1 MALTSSKS
9 KYLDEYVD
17 PVGKSVPRMEGRG
30 AVTGQLKYAF
40 DISFPNMLVGKMLR
54 SPHPHARI
62 ISIDTTKAEA
72 LPGVKAVVTAKDT
85 KLIKFGS
92 NEYFFPHT
100 VDQMALESD
109 KVRYIGDELGAVA
122 AVDEETADAAL
133 KLIDVKYEILPAVF
147 DIEEAIKPG
156 APQIHEA
163 LNNIAVIL
171 PVNFGNPERMMKE
184 ADHVREDKFWC
195 PVAHPAPM
203 EPHVCVGQ
211 WETFTNKITLWSSSQ
226 APFKC
231 REALAKT
238 LKMDLNDVRV
248 IKMPTGGGFGGKL
261 EMLPMDFAACLLSKK
276 AGGFPVKISLTRE
289 EEFSTTRRK
298 HGMIYKVKTGVKK
311 DGTIVAMT
319 GEVLADG
326 GAYCSY
332 GPTVLAAAIM
342 RIFMVYKLQH
352 FHMAGYR
359 VYTNTPIS
367 GAMRGF
373 GGVQSGF
380 AIESHMDML
389 ANDIGMD
396 PVEFR
401 LKNITTPN
409 MVTVNKMVL
418 TTNGLR
424 ECIEKA
430 CAASGWNEKHG
441 KRKEIKRGIGI
452 GIAADVMGS
461 KMYKSHE
468 SAGAIVKVEEDG
480 SVYLF
485 TGAADTGQGSTTA
498 LSQITAQELGVSFS
512 RIKCK
517 SGDTEITPFDTGSF
531 ASRVT
536 FISGNAALLGA
547 RDAKK
552 QILEIVAKELSLN
565 ADDLD
570 IKAEKVV
577 KKKNMSFPN
586 ASVGN
591 PEAGPPTKDFGGDNV
606 LMNFDKALELC
617 YSFNYGKQIIGRGSY
632 NPKTTP
638 IDFRT
643 GEGNVS
649 GSYGFEAQIAEVEVD
664 TETGEIKLL
673 ELWDAHD
680 IGKAINPQ
688 SVEAQIEGSLAMGI
702 GYTFAEDLKF
712 KNGRV
717 LNANFAGYRVPRSI
731 GIPKMNTIL
740 VETNDPEG
748 PFGAK
753 GMGEASLLP
762 TAAAI
767 ANAVEDAIGV
777 RIKDLPLTPEKVI
790 RALKEKEAQKSLS

>member
-1 MALTSSKS
+1 IL
-9 KYLDEYVD
+9 
-17 PVGKSVPRMEGRG
+17 
-30 AVTGQLKYAF
+30 
-40 DISFPNMLVGKMLR
+40 
-54 SPHPHARI
+54 
-62 ISIDTTKAEA
+62 SIDTSEAEK
-72 LPGVKAVVTAKDT
+72 LPGVRAIVTAKDT
-85 KLIKFGS
+85 HQIKFGS

-100 VDQMALESD
+100 IDQMALEAD
-109 KVRYIGDELGAVA
+109 KVRYVGDEFGAVA
-122 AVDEETADAAL
+122 AVDEETADAAI
-133 KLIDVKYEILPAVF
+133 KLIKVTYEILPHVV
-147 DIEEAIKPG
+147 DVREAMKPG
-156 APQIHEA
+156 APLIHES

-171 PVNFGNPERMMKE
+171 PVNFGNPDRAFKE
-184 ADHVREDKFWC
+184 ADYIREDEFFA
-195 PVAHPAPM
+195 PAAHQTAM

-211 WETFTNKITLWSSSQ
+211 WETFSNKVTLWASSQ

-248 IKMPTGGGFGGKL
+248 IKLAVGGGFGGKL

-276 AGGFPVKISLTRE
+276 AGGLPVKICYSRE
-289 EEFSTTRRK
+289 EEFLASRRK
-298 HGMIYKVKTGVKK
+298 HGMIYRLKSGVKK
-311 DGTIVAMT
+311 DGTLVAIT
-319 GEVLADG
+319 GEVVADG

-342 RIFMVYKLQH
+342 RIFMVYRIEH
-352 FHMAGYR
+352 FRVTGYR

-373 GGVQSGF
+373 GGVQAGF

-389 ANDIGMD
+389 AAGIGLD
-396 PVEFR
+396 PVAFR
-401 LKNITTPN
+401 LKNITGPN
-409 MVTVNKMVL
+409 MTTINQMKL

-424 ECIEKA
+424 ECIDRA
-430 CAASGWNEKHG
+430 CEAAKWSQKHG
-441 KRKEIKRGIGI
+441 QQRQLCRGIGI

-468 SAGAIVKVEEDG
+468 SAGSIVKVEEDG
-480 SVYLF
+480 SVYFF
-485 TGAADTGQGSTTA
+485 TGAADTGQGSNTA
-498 LSQITAQELGVSFS
+498 LSQIAAQELGVSYS

-536 FISGNAALLGA
+536 FISGNATILAA
-547 RDAKK
+547 RDAKQ
-552 QILEIVAKELSLN
+552 QILAVVSEEHGIPAEE
-565 ADDLD
+565 LD
-570 IKAEKVV
+570 IQAEEVIRT
-577 KKKNMSFPN
+577 
-586 ASVGN
+586 ADQ
-591 PEAGPPTKDFGGDNV
+591 TV
-606 LMNFDKALELC
+606 LMTFDKALELA
-617 YSFNYGKQIIGRGSY
+617 YSFRYGRQIIGRGSY

-664 TETGEIKLL
+664 TATGEVSILK
-673 ELWDAHD
+673 LWDAHD

-688 SVEAQIEGSLAMGI
+688 SVEGQIEGSLAMGI
-702 GYTFAEDLKF
+702 GYTFLENLHFDKKGRPA
-712 KNGRV
+712 NG
-717 LNANFAGYRVPRSI
+717 NFANYRLPRTM
-731 GIPKMNTIL
+731 GIPPMESIL

-762 TAAAI
+762 TSAAI
-767 ANAVEDAIGV
+767 ANAIEDAIGV
-777 RIKDLPLTPEKVI
+777 RIRELPITPDKI
-790 RALKEKEAQKSLS
+790 IQALKEKKQQENEA

>member
-1 MALTSSKS
+1 MALTAKS
-9 KYLDEYVD
+9 KFNDQYVD
-17 PVGKSVPRMEGRG
+17 PVGKPVPRIEARG
-30 AVTGQLKYAF
+30 IVTGQLKYAF
-40 DISFPNMLVGKMLR
+40 DLSFPNMLVAKMLR
-54 SPHPHARI
+54 SPHAHARI
-62 ISIDTTKAEA
+62 LSIDTSKAEA

-85 KLIKFGS
+85 FQIKFGS

-100 VDQMALESD
+100 VDQMALEAE
-109 KVRYIGDELGAVA
+109 KVRYIGDEIAAVA
-122 AVDEETADAAL
+122 AVDEETVDAAL
-133 KLIDVKYEILPAVF
+133 KLIDVKYEVLPAVF
-147 DIEEAIKPG
+147 EIEEAIKPT
-156 APQIHEA
+156 APLVHNS
-163 LNNIAVIL
+163 LNNMAVIL
-171 PVNFGNPERMMKE
+171 PVNFGNPARVMKE
-184 ADHVREDKFWC
+184 ADHVREDRFWC
-195 PVAHPAPM
+195 PVAHPVPM

-211 WETFTNKITLWSSSQ
+211 WETFTNKVTLWSSSQ
-226 APFKC
+226 APFKV

-238 LKMDLNDVRV
+238 LKLDLNDVRV

-261 EMLPMDFAACLLSKK
+261 EMLPMDFSACLLSKK
-276 AGGFPVKISLTRE
+276 AGGLPVKIVYTRE
-289 EEFSTTRRK
+289 EEFIASRRK

-311 DGTIVAMT
+311 DGTIMAMT

-332 GPTVLAAAIM
+332 GPTVLAAAMM
-342 RIFMVYKLQH
+342 RIFMVYKIQH
-352 FHMAGYR
+352 FRMTGYR
-359 VYTNTPIS
+359 VYTNNPIS

-380 AIESHMDML
+380 AIESHMDMIARDL
-389 ANDIGMD
+389 GMD

-418 TTNGLR
+418 TTNGMK

-430 CAASGWNEKHG
+430 TEACGWKAKHG
-441 KRKEIKRGIGI
+441 KQQHLCRGIGI

-485 TGAADTGQGSTTA
+485 TGAADTGQGSNTA
-498 LSQITAQELGVSFS
+498 LSQIAAHALGVSYS
-512 RIKCK
+512 RIRCK
-517 SGDTEITPFDTGSF
+517 AGDTEITPFDTGSF

-536 FISGNAALLGA
+536 FISGNAALLGG
-547 RDAKK
+547 RDAKM
-552 QILEIVAKELSLN
+552 QILEIVAKEHQLN
-565 ADDLD
+565 IEDLD
-570 IKAEKVV
+570 IKAEKVIF
-577 KKKNMSFPN
+577 KADGKTLMS
-586 ASVGN
+586 
-591 PEAGPPTKDFGGDNV
+591 
-606 LMNFDKALELC
+606 FDKALELC

-649 GSYGFEAQIAEVEVD
+649 GSYGFEAQIAEVEVNK
-664 TETGEIKLL
+664 ETGEVKVL

-688 SVEAQIEGSLAMGI
+688 SVHTQIEGSLAMGL
-702 GYTFAEDLKF
+702 GYSFYEDMKF

-717 LNANFAGYRVPRSI
+717 LNANFAGYRVPRAM

-740 VETNDPEG
+740 VETDDPEG

-753 GMGEASLLP
+753 GMGEAALLP
-762 TAAAI
+762 TSAAI
-767 ANAVEDAIGV
+767 ANAIEDAIGV
-777 RIKDLPLTPEKVI
+777 RIKELPITPEKI
-790 RALKEKEAQKSLS
+790 IKALKEKEKNLSA

>member
-1 MALTSSKS
+1 MTQTTIPNKNF
-9 KYLDEYVD
+9 VN
-17 PVGKSVPRMEGRG
+17 PVGKSVPRIDGLGM
-30 AVTGQLKYAF
+30 VTGQTKYVF
-40 DISFPNMLVGKMLR
+40 DVSFPNMLVGKMIR
-54 SPHPHARI
+54 SPHAHARI
-62 ISIDTTKAEA
+62 ISIDTSKAEK
-72 LPGVKAVVTAKDT
+72 LPGVRAIITAKDT
-85 KLIKFGS
+85 HNIKFGS

-100 VDQMALESD
+100 VDQMAIEAD
-109 KVRYIGDELGAVA
+109 KVRYIGDEIGAVA
-122 AVDEETADAAL
+122 AVDEETAEKAL
-133 KLIDVKYEILPAVF
+133 SLIEVEYEILPCVV
-147 DIEEAIKPG
+147 DVKEAIKPG
-156 APQIHEA
+156 APLIHES

-171 PVNFGNPERMMKE
+171 PVNFGNPDRTMKE
-184 ADHVREDKFWC
+184 ADYVREDEFWA
-195 PVAHPAPM
+195 PAAHMAAM

-211 WETFTNKITLWSSSQ
+211 WEAFSEKVTLWSSSQ

-238 LKMDLNDVRV
+238 LKMDLNNVRV
-248 IKMPTGGGFGGKL
+248 IKLAVGGGFGGKL
-261 EMLPMDFAACLLSKK
+261 EMLPMDFASCLLSKK
-276 AGGFPVKISLTRE
+276 AGGLPVKICCNRE
-289 EEFSTTRRK
+289 EEFLATRRK
-298 HGMIYKVKTGVKK
+298 HGMWYRIKSGVKK
-311 DGTIVAMT
+311 DGTLVAMT
-319 GEVLADG
+319 GEVIADG

-342 RIFMVYKLQH
+342 RIFMVYKIQH
-352 FHMAGYR
+352 FRVSGYR

-389 ANDIGMD
+389 AEGIGMD

-409 MVTVNKMVL
+409 MTTINKMIL
-418 TTNGLR
+418 TTNGLK

-430 CAASGWNEKHG
+430 TTACGWKKKHG
-441 KRKEIKRGIGI
+441 KQKDICRGIGI

-468 SAGAIVKVEEDG
+468 SAGSIVKVEEDC

-485 TGAADTGQGSTTA
+485 TGAADCGQGSNTA
-498 LSQITAQELGVSFS
+498 LSQIAAQELGVDYN

-517 SGDTEITPFDTGSF
+517 SGDTETTPFDTGSF

-536 FISGNAALLGA
+536 FISGNATILAA

-552 QILEIVAKELSLN
+552 QILNVIAAEQNIN

-570 IKAEKVV
+570 IAAESVIRKTDQT
-577 KKKNMSFPN
+577 KLMSFQ
-586 ASVGN
+586 
-591 PEAGPPTKDFGGDNV
+591 EAVK
-606 LMNFDKALELC
+606 LA
-617 YSFNYGKQIIGRGSY
+617 YSFKYGRQIIGRGSY
-632 NPKTTP
+632 NPKTSP

-649 GSYGFEAQIAEVEVD
+649 GSYGFEAQIAEVEVNKK
-664 TETGEIKLL
+664 TGEVTILKM
-673 ELWDAHD
+673 WDAHD

-688 SVEAQIEGSLAMGI
+688 SVEGQIEGSLAMGI
-702 GYTFAEDLKF
+702 GYTFLENLHFDKKGRPA
-712 KNGRV
+712 NG
-717 LNANFAGYRVPRSI
+717 NFANYRLPRTM
-731 GIPKMNTIL
+731 GLPPMETIL

-762 TAAAI
+762 TSAAI
-767 ANAVEDAIGV
+767 ANAIYDAVGV
-777 RIKDLPLTPEKVI
+777 RIKELPITPEKI
-790 RALKEKEAQKSLS
+790 IKALQEKEQTQKEGVL

>member
-1 MALTSSKS
+1 MIKQRSYK
-9 KYLDEYVD
+9 KEYVD
-17 PVGKSVPRMEGRG
+17 PVGKSVPRIDGLGM
-30 AVTGQLKYAF
+30 VTGQTKYAF
-40 DISFPNMLVGKMLR
+40 DVSFPNMLVGKMIR
-54 SPHPHARI
+54 SPHPHAKI
-62 ISIDTTKAEA
+62 LNIDTTEAEK
-72 LPGVKAVVTAKDT
+72 LPGVRAVITAKDT
-85 KLIKFGS
+85 HNIKFGS

-100 VDQMALESD
+100 IDQMALESE
-109 KVRYIGDELGAVA
+109 KVRYIGDEIGAVA
-122 AVDEETADAAL
+122 AVDEEIAEQAL
-133 KLIDVKYEILPAVF
+133 NLIKVDYEILPHVV
-147 DIEEAIKPG
+147 DVEEAMKPG
-156 APQIHEA
+156 APLIHES

-171 PVNFGNPERMMKE
+171 PVNFGNPDRALKE
-184 ADHVREDKFWC
+184 ADYVREDKFYA
-195 PVAHPAPM
+195 PAAHMAAM
-203 EPHVCVGQ
+203 ETHVCVGQ
-211 WETFTNKITLWSSSQ
+211 WETFSNKVTLWASSQ

-248 IKMPTGGGFGGKL
+248 IKLAVGGGFGGKL
-261 EMLPMDFAACLLSKK
+261 EMLPMDFAACMLSKK
-276 AGGFPVKISLTRE
+276 AGGLPVKICYSRE
-289 EEFSTTRRK
+289 EEFLASRRK
-298 HGMIYKVKTGVKK
+298 HGMIYRIKSGVKK

-319 GEVLADG
+319 GEVIADG

-352 FHMAGYR
+352 FRITGYR

-373 GGVQSGF
+373 GGVQAGF
-380 AIESHMDML
+380 AIESHIDLL
-389 ANDIGMD
+389 AKGIGMD
-396 PVEFR
+396 AVDFR
-401 LKNITTPN
+401 MKNITTPN
-409 MVTVNKMVL
+409 MTTINQMKL
-418 TTNGLR
+418 TTNGLK

-430 CAASGWNEKHG
+430 CAASGWKEKRG
-441 KRKEIKRGIGI
+441 KQSHLCRGIGI

-468 SAGAIVKVEEDG
+468 SAGSIVKVEEDG

-485 TGAADTGQGSTTA
+485 TGAADTGQGSNTA
-498 LSQITAQELGVSFS
+498 LSQIAAQELGVSYS

-536 FISGNAALLGA
+536 FISGNATIRGA
-547 RDAKK
+547 RDAKL
-552 QILEIVAKELSLN
+552 QILEIVATELKLN
-565 ADDLD
+565 IEDLD
-570 IKAEKVV
+570 IKAEEVV
-577 KKKNMSFPN
+577 NKKTS
-586 ASVGN
+586 S
-591 PEAGPPTKDFGGDNV
+591 V
-606 LMNFDKALELC
+606 LMDFDDALKLA

-649 GSYGFEAQIAEVEVD
+649 GSYGFEAQIAEVEVNK
-664 TETGEIKLL
+664 ETGEVTILKMY
-673 ELWDAHD
+673 DAHD

-688 SVEAQIEGSLAMGI
+688 SVEGQIEGSLAMGI
-702 GYTFAEDLKF
+702 GYTFLENLHFDKKGRPA
-712 KNGRV
+712 NG
-717 LNANFAGYRVPRSI
+717 NFANYRLPRSI
-731 GIPKMNTIL
+731 GIPEMESIM

-762 TAAAI
+762 TSAAI
-767 ANAVEDAIGV
+767 ANAIEDAIGV
-777 RIKDLPLTPEKVI
+777 RMKELPITPDKIIK
-790 RALKEKEAQKSLS
+790 ALKEKEEQEKQK

>member
-1 MALTSSKS
+1 MALTAKS
-9 KYLDEYVD
+9 KYADQYVD
-17 PVGKSVPRMEGRG
+17 PVGKSVPRLEGRG
-30 AVTGQLKYAF
+30 VVTGQLKYAF
-40 DISFPNMLVGKMLR
+40 DLSFPGMLIGKMLR
-54 SPHPHARI
+54 SPHAHAKI
-62 ISIDTTKAEA
+62 LSIDTSKAEA
-72 LPGVKAVVTAKDT
+72 LPGVKAIVTAKDT
-85 KLIKFGS
+85 HQIKFGS

-109 KVRYIGDELGAVA
+109 KVRYIGDEIAGVA
-122 AVDEETADAAL
+122 AVDEETAEAAL
-133 KLIDVKYEILPAVF
+133 KLIDVKYEVLPGVF
-147 DIEEAIKPG
+147 EIEEAIKPG
-156 APQIHEA
+156 APQIHES

-171 PVNFGNPERMMKE
+171 PVNFGNPERVMKE
-184 ADHVREDKFWC
+184 AHYVREDKFWC
-195 PVAHPAPM
+195 PVAHPSPM
-203 EPHVCVGQ
+203 EPHVCIGQ

-261 EMLPMDFAACLLSKK
+261 EMLPMDFTACMLSKK
-276 AGGFPVKISLTRE
+276 AGGLPVKITLTRE
-289 EEFSTTRRK
+289 EEFTTTRRK

-311 DGTIVAMT
+311 DGTILAMT

-332 GPTVLAAAIM
+332 GPTVLAAAMM

-352 FHMAGYR
+352 FRMSGYR
-359 VYTNTPIS
+359 IYTNNPIS

-380 AIESHMDML
+380 AIESHMDMI
-389 ANDIGMD
+389 ANALGMD
-396 PVEFR
+396 PIEFR
-401 LKNITTPN
+401 LKNITEAN
-409 MVTVNKMVL
+409 MTTINQMHL

-424 ECIEKA
+424 ECIERARDA
-430 CAASGWNEKHG
+430 CGWREKHG
-441 KRKEIKRGIGI
+441 KRRHLKKGIGI

-485 TGAADTGQGSTTA
+485 TGAADTGQGSNTA
-498 LSQITAQELGVSFS
+498 LSQIAAQELGVSFS

-517 SGDTEITPFDTGSF
+517 AGDTEITPFDTGSF

-547 RDAKK
+547 RDAKQ
-552 QILEIVAKELSLN
+552 QILEIVAKDNNLN
-565 ADDLD
+565 IDDLD
-570 IKAEKVV
+570 IRAEQVIV
-577 KKKNMSFPN
+577 KKDGRRVM
-586 ASVGN
+586 
-591 PEAGPPTKDFGGDNV
+591 T
-606 LMNFDKALELC
+606 FDKALELC
-617 YSFNYGKQIIGRGSY
+617 YAFKYGKQIIGRGSY

-664 TETGEIKLL
+664 TDTGEIRLL

-702 GYTFAEDLKF
+702 GYTFYEDLRF

-717 LNANFAGYRVPRSI
+717 LNPNFAGYRVPRSI
-731 GIPKMNTIL
+731 GIPKMNTIM
-740 VETNDPEG
+740 VETIDPEG

-777 RIKDLPLTPEKVI
+777 RIKELPLTPEKI
-790 RALKEKEAQKSLS
+790 IKALKEKNASASITKS